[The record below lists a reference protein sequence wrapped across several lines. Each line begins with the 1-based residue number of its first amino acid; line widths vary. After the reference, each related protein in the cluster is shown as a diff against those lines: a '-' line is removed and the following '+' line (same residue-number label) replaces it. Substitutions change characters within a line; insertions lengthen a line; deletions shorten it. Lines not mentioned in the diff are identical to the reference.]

1 METGDLVLA
10 RGLRDTRA
18 TLARWGRQPLPVLGS
33 WVAGSVAISLMLLAA
48 VLVIASVV
56 KPDLGFSNAP
66 KPPHGLDAG
75 GILEVMGRNSLVL
88 ALHAVACIAGFIA
101 GSSLP
106 LSAARRSGISRVVH
120 ERARPIAFAWVI
132 GVTSF
137 SLVTQAF
144 ALGTTGSTLA
154 EELQITPGQLILT
167 VLPHALLELT
177 AVFLPARGLD
187 DRQPPE
193 RVGSAAG
200 GDPGHGDD
208 GGPDAAGLG
217 ELGGPRLALP
227 PPGRPAGQ
235 LDRPPS
241 ARFRATPPI

>member
-1 METGDLVLA
+1 METSDLVLA

-33 WVAGSVAISLMLLAA
+33 WVAASVAISLMLLAA

-56 KPDLGFSNAP
+56 KPDLGFSYAP

-88 ALHAVACIAGFIA
+88 ALHAFACIAGFIA

-106 LSAARRSGISRVVH
+106 LSAARRSGISRIVH
-120 ERARPIAFAWVI
+120 ERARRIAFAWVI

-144 ALGTTGSTLA
+144 ALGITGSTLA
-154 EELQITPGQLILT
+154 DELQITPGQLILT
-167 VLPHALLELT
+167 ALPHALLELT
-177 AVFLPARGLD
+177 AVFLPLAAWTIASRRSEWDQLLAATLVTATMAI
-187 DRQPPE
+187 PMLL
-193 RVGSAAG
+193 VSATWEVHVW
-200 GDPGHGDD
+200 PSLLQ
-208 GGPDAAGLG
+208 AAS
-217 ELGGPRLALP
+217 PV
-227 PPGRPAGQ
+227 
-235 LDRPPS
+235 S
-241 ARFRATPPI
+241 